1 MKKLYKEICEGCYYI
16 NMCKERHTPLCDDE
30 EEEEIFLKEEGL

>member
-1 MKKLYKEICEGCYYI
+1 MKKLYKEICEGCHYEDI
-16 NMCKERHTPLCDDE
+16 CKERKKTICE